1 MREEVIVSRNCE
13 AIMIPSGERVLVP
26 EGARA
31 TITQSLGGSYTLI
44 TDRGLMV
51 RVSGKEVE
59 AIGKEP
65 ENVPQAEEA
74 APATKEELESL
85 VWDQLKTCYDPE
97 IPVNIVDL
105 GLVYLC
111 ELEDADGAKNVKIK
125 MTLTAPGCGMGPV
138 LASDVKSKVE
148 SLPGVKEAAV
158 IGKPDPRKGEQPVAF
173 VAANEGTVL
182 EEKALQ
188 RFVKERLA
196 DYKVPRK
203 VVFMPA
209 LPRNATGKIL
219 KMALR
224 QME

>member
-1 MREEVIVSRNCE
+1 MREEVTFSRNAD

-26 EGARA
+26 QGAQA

-59 AIGKEP
+59 AIGKTP
-65 ENVPQAEEA
+65 VDVPQTGDPSELTADQ
-74 APATKEELESL
+74 LESA

-111 ELEDADGAKNVKIK
+111 EIQDEDEGKAVKIK

-138 LASDVKSKVE
+138 LANDIKTKLE
-148 SLPGVKEAAV
+148 SLPAVKRADVEVVFDPVWDRSMMSEAA
-158 IGKPDPRKGEQPVAF
+158 K
-173 VAANEGTVL
+173 
-182 EEKALQ
+182 LQ
-188 RFVKERLA
+188 LG
-196 DYKVPRK
+196 
-203 VVFMPA
+203 M
-209 LPRNATGKIL
+209 
-219 KMALR
+219 MW
-224 QME
+224 

>member
-1 MREEVIVSRNCE
+1 MNLREEITVSRNCE

-51 RVSGKEVE
+51 RISGREVE
-59 AIGKEP
+59 AIGKTP

-74 APATKEELESL
+74 APKTKEELEAL

-111 ELEDADGAKNVKIK
+111 ELEDEEGMTKVKVK

-138 LASDVKSKVE
+138 LAHDVKTKIE
-148 SLPGVKEAAV
+148 TLPGVKTADVEVVFDPVWDRSMMSEAA
-158 IGKPDPRKGEQPVAF
+158 K
-173 VAANEGTVL
+173 
-182 EEKALQ
+182 LQ
-188 RFVKERLA
+188 LGL
-196 DYKVPRK
+196 YW
-203 VVFMPA
+203 
-209 LPRNATGKIL
+209 
-219 KMALR
+219 
-224 QME
+224 